1 VCGLLGDRIK
11 EKRLEKGLTQ
21 EQCARALNITTRN
34 YQRIENNESEP
45 RYKTFVAIAD
55 LFQVSLDWLACR

>member
-1 VCGLLGDRIK
+1 MLGDRIRQ
-11 EKRLEKGLTQ
+11 KRLEKGLTQ

-34 YQRIENNESEP
+34 FQRIESNQSEP

-55 LFQVSLDWLACR
+55 LLQVSLDWLASR